1 MKSRENAV
9 LFLASYFAYASIY
22 VARLNLTVASPVMR
36 SENIM
41 TVAGIG
47 VMGGLFFLTYSVG
60 QLLNGILGDIFH
72 PKFMVMTGLF
82 LVASANLCISTL
94 PPSSAIIALWGVNG
108 FAQSMLWGPLLRT
121 VSTRF
126 SGEKRSFIGSLLATS
141 IGVGSVAGIFLATS
155 AIRFGNLKCAFL
167 FPGCM
172 SLLAFLC
179 VLLFFRSPG
188 KSTGAQRASLLSLL
202 GRPQLMI
209 LMIPAFL
216 HGVLKDNINLW
227 MVSYFTDTFSI
238 DIQKSSFY
246 VFMVPVMILAGRII
260 YPFLYKL
267 CGRNEHLVSITALSA
282 AALSLIPLCTAHIS
296 PLTAAVCLSIAAAS
310 VSSVN
315 TSFLTVYP
323 MNYQKSGNV
332 STVVGLMDF
341 STYLGAG
348 ISSAFYGWMLEYT
361 TYPVMF
367 LSWIGL
373 AVLAVLI
380 LAGVM
385 KPFSQLSS

>member
-1 MKSRENAV
+1 MKSRESTF
-9 LFLASYFAYASIY
+9 LFLVSYFAYASIY

-72 PKFMVMTGLF
+72 PKFMIMTGLF
-82 LVASANLCISTL
+82 LVAFANLCIAGL
-94 PPSSAIIALWGVNG
+94 PGSFAIITLWGVNG

-121 VSTRF
+121 VSSRF
-126 SGEKRSFIGSLLATS
+126 SSEKRSFVGSLLATS
-141 IGVGSVAGIFLATS
+141 IGTGSVTGIFLATS
-155 AIRFGNLKCAFL
+155 AVRLGNIKYAFL
-167 FPGCM
+167 FPGCL
-172 SLLAFLC
+172 SLLAFFC
-179 VLLFFRSPG
+179 VLLFFRAPR
-188 KSTGAQRASLLSLL
+188 KSSRAQRSSLRSLLR
-202 GRPQLMI
+202 RPQLLI

-238 DIQKSSFY
+238 DIQKISFY
-246 VFMVPVMILAGRII
+246 VFMVPVMILAGRIV
-260 YPFLYKL
+260 YPLLYKL
-267 CGRNEHLVSITALSA
+267 YGRREHLVSVTALSA
-282 AALSLIPLCTAHIS
+282 AALSLIPLCTNRIS
-296 PLTAAVCLSIAAAS
+296 PLTATVCLSIAAAS

-332 STVVGLMDF
+332 SAVVGLMDF

-348 ISSAFYGWMLEYT
+348 ISSALYGRMLEHT
-361 TYPVMF
+361 SYPVMF

-373 AVLAVLI
+373 TVLAVLI
-380 LAGVM
+380 LVGVM
-385 KPFSQLSS
+385 RWAKEEKD